1 MAEKIGSIDMKHIEK
16 AKKERRFIYTNWSDG
31 SIMLS
36 DPSKGGGKKM
46 DEKTIKERKSFNE
59 SVDARRKAI
68 IAELATIR
76 KEMLRAGSKGD
87 GDAVTT
93 LKARKDKLNEE
104 RMALKKKVIPKRK

>member
-1 MAEKIGSIDMKHIEK
+1 MAEKIGSIDMKYIEK
-16 AKKERRFIYTNWSDG
+16 AKKERRFIYTKWDDG

-59 SVDARRKAI
+59 SVYTRRKAI

-76 KEMLRAGSKGD
+76 KDMVRAGSKGD
-87 GDAVTT
+87 GDTVSS
-93 LKARKDKLNEE
+93 LKARKDKLNDE
-104 RMALKKKVIPKRK
+104 RMALKKKPIPKRK